1 MNPNNSVPDVGK
13 EVMEIKHLVMHS
25 VSAQCAA
32 CTACVRIS
40 SQFLF
45 FFNLLFIAL
54 QVMKNL
60 CLESGI
66 EIKCKMK
73 TEAVYT
79 DSLNIFI

>member
-1 MNPNNSVPDVGK
+1 MMK
-13 EVMEIKHLVMHS
+13 IKHLVMHT

-40 SQFLF
+40 SEI

-79 DSLNIFI
+79 DSLSIFI

>member
-1 MNPNNSVPDVGK
+1 VLHALHVL
-13 EVMEIKHLVMHS
+13 EVLLGS
-25 VSAQCAA
+25 
-32 CTACVRIS
+32 
-40 SQFLF
+40 